1 VGGFTSR
8 THQSRAAAIRF
19 KLPFAR
25 SSRRLASGGDE
36 ERNLNI
42 PNTGRVLLSL
52 TLLWLAGAG
61 LRLTVLAVPPV
72 LPAIHAELNLSE
84 TQVGI
89 LTGLPSLLFALAA
102 VPGSLLIARLGPVT
116 ALAIGLLLDGLAS
129 GLRGAAADALWL
141 YGATIMMGAGIAI
154 AQPAMPPVVRAWLP
168 DRIGFATAVYTNG
181 FLIGATAAAALS
193 LPFVLPLVGGSWRLG
208 FAAWGVPVV
217 VTAVLVPLLAPRS
230 PQASASGTTSI
241 PRWWPDWR
249 SPLLWRLGILFGS
262 NNSTYFSTNA
272 FLSDYLH
279 AHGATDLIGPA
290 LTALNVGQIPVSFAL
305 IAAAGRLQNRLW
317 PYVVS
322 GFGVLAGLGMI
333 VVGSGAGIIIGAALI
348 GLSLTLTFVLILALP
363 PVLSAPGDVHRL
375 AAGMFTISYSTAVL
389 VPAVSGLLWDL
400 TGVPAAAFA
409 PIAVCALLI
418 AVLAPGLPTGAG
430 GRQPG

>member
-1 VGGFTSR
+1 MR
-8 THQSRAAAIRF
+8 
-19 KLPFAR
+19 
-25 SSRRLASGGDE
+25 
-36 ERNLNI
+36 
-42 PNTGRVLLSL
+42 RVLLSL

-72 LPAIHAELNLSE
+72 LPFIHADLNLSE

-102 VPGSLLIARLGPVT
+102 VPGSLLIARVGPVT
-116 ALAIGLLLDGLAS
+116 ALAIGLLLDGVAS
-129 GLRGAAADALWL
+129 GLRGAAPNALWL
-141 YGATIMMGAGIAI
+141 YAATVAMAAGIAVG
-154 AQPAMPPVVRAWLP
+154 QPAMPPLVRAWLP

-181 FLIGATAAAALS
+181 FLMGATAAAALS
-193 LPFVLPLVGGSWRLG
+193 LPLVLPLVGGSWRLG
-208 FAAWGVPVV
+208 FAAWAVPVV
-217 VTAVLVPLLAPRS
+217 ATAVLVPLLAPKNAR
-230 PQASASGTTSI
+230 PGASVATV

-262 NNSTYFSTNA
+262 NNSTYFTTNA
-272 FLSDYLH
+272 FLSDYLN
-279 AHGATDLIGPA
+279 AHGAADLIGPA

-322 GFGVLAGLGMI
+322 GLGVLAGLAVI
-333 VVGSGAGIIIGAALI
+333 VFGAGGVIVAGAALV
-348 GLSLTLTFVLILALP
+348 GLSLTLSFVLILALP

-389 VPAVSGLLWDL
+389 VPAASGLLWDL
-400 TGVPAAAFA
+400 TGVPGMAFA
-409 PIAVCALLI
+409 PTAVCGVLL
-418 AVLAPGLPTGAG
+418 AALAPGLLNHGEGGGASE
-430 GRQPG
+430 R

>member
-1 VGGFTSR
+1 VR
-8 THQSRAAAIRF
+8 
-19 KLPFAR
+19 
-25 SSRRLASGGDE
+25 
-36 ERNLNI
+36 
-42 PNTGRVLLSL
+42 RVLLSL

-72 LPAIHAELNLSE
+72 LPFIHDDLHLSE

-89 LTGLPSLLFALAA
+89 LVGLPSLLFALAA

-116 ALAIGLLLDGLAS
+116 ALALGLLFNGVAS
-129 GLRGAAADALWL
+129 GLRGAAPNALWL
-141 YGATIMMGAGIAI
+141 YAATIAMGAGIAI
-154 AQPAMPPVVRAWLP
+154 AQPAMPPIVRAWLP

-193 LPFVLPLVGGSWRLG
+193 LPLVLPLVGGSWRLG
-208 FAAWGVPVV
+208 FAAWAVPVV
-217 VTAVLVPLLAPRS
+217 ATAVLVPLLVPATKRPG
-230 PQASASGTTSI
+230 AYAVTI

-262 NNSTYFSTNA
+262 NNSTYFATNA
-272 FLSDYLH
+272 FLSDYLN
-279 AHGATDLIGPA
+279 AHGTADLIGPA

-317 PYVVS
+317 PYIVS
-322 GFGVLAGLGMI
+322 GLGVLAGLAVI
-333 VVGSGAGIIIGAALI
+333 VFGSGVAIIIGAALV
-348 GLSLTLTFVLILALP
+348 GSSLTLTFVLILALP

-389 VPAVSGLLWDL
+389 VPAASGLLWDL
-400 TGVPAAAFA
+400 TGVPGAAFA
-409 PIAVCALLI
+409 PMAVCGLLI
-418 AVLAPGLPTGAG
+418 AVLAPSLPMRPG
-430 GRQPG
+430 GRNER

>member
-1 VGGFTSR
+1 
-8 THQSRAAAIRF
+8 
-19 KLPFAR
+19 
-25 SSRRLASGGDE
+25 
-36 ERNLNI
+36 
-42 PNTGRVLLSL
+42 L

-61 LRLTVLAVPPV
+61 LRATVLAVPPV
-72 LPAIHAELNLSE
+72 LPAIHADLNLSE
-84 TQVGI
+84 TQVGL

-116 ALAIGLLLDGLAS
+116 ALAIGLFLDGVGS
-129 GLRGAAADALWL
+129 GLRGAAPDALWL
-141 YGATIMMGAGIAI
+141 YAATIAMGAGIAI

-193 LPFVLPLVGGSWRLG
+193 LPLVLPLVGGSWRLG
-208 FAAWGVPVV
+208 FAAWAVPVV
-217 VTAVLVPLLAPRS
+217 VTAVLVLLLAPRS
-230 PQASASGTTSI
+230 GHPSTTVTNSVA
-241 PRWWPDWR
+241 RWWPDWR
-249 SPLLWRLGILFGS
+249 SPLLWRLGLLFGS
-262 NNSTYFSTNA
+262 NNSTYFTTNA
-272 FLSDYLH
+272 FLSDYLN
-279 AHGATDLIGPA
+279 AHGAADLIGPA

-322 GFGVLAGLGMI
+322 GLGVLAGLGLI
-333 VVGSGAGIIIGAALI
+333 VFGSGASIVIGAALI

-389 VPAVSGLLWDL
+389 VPAASGLLWDL
-400 TGVPAAAFA
+400 TGVPGAAFA
-409 PIAVCALLI
+409 PIALCAVLI
-418 AVLAPGLPTGAG
+418 AVLAPSLPMGSG
-430 GRQPG
+430 GRHPG

>member
-1 VGGFTSR
+1 
-8 THQSRAAAIRF
+8 
-19 KLPFAR
+19 
-25 SSRRLASGGDE
+25 
-36 ERNLNI
+36 
-42 PNTGRVLLSL
+42 L

-72 LPAIHAELNLSE
+72 LPAIHADLNLSE
-84 TQVGI
+84 TQVGL

-116 ALAIGLLLDGLAS
+116 ALAIGLFFDGVGS
-129 GLRGAAADALWL
+129 GLRGAAPDAIWL
-141 YGATIMMGAGIAI
+141 YAATIMMGAGIAI
-154 AQPAMPPVVRAWLP
+154 GQPAMPPVVRAWLP

-193 LPFVLPLVGGSWRLG
+193 LPLVLPLVGGSWRLG
-208 FAAWGVPVV
+208 FAAWAVPVV
-217 VTAVLVPLLAPRS
+217 VTAFLVPLLAPRNPEPS
-230 PQASASGTTSI
+230 PTAVTI

-249 SPLLWRLGILFGS
+249 SPLLWRLGLLFGS
-262 NNSTYFSTNA
+262 NNSTYFTTNA
-272 FLSDYLH
+272 FLADYLH
-279 AHGATDLIGPA
+279 AQGASDLIGPA
-290 LTALNVGQIPVSFAL
+290 LTALNVGQIPISFAL

-322 GFGVLAGLGMI
+322 GVGVLAGLGVI
-333 VVGSGAGIIIGAALI
+333 VFGNGGVIVAGAAVI

-389 VPAVSGLLWDL
+389 VPALSGALWDL
-400 TGVPAAAFA
+400 TGMPGVAFA

-418 AVLAPGLPTGAG
+418 AVLAPGLPAGSG
-430 GRQPG
+430 GRHQG

>member
-1 VGGFTSR
+1 V
-8 THQSRAAAIRF
+8 
-19 KLPFAR
+19 
-25 SSRRLASGGDE
+25 RR
-36 ERNLNI
+36 
-42 PNTGRVLLSL
+42 VVLSL

-72 LPAIHAELNLSE
+72 LPLIHDDLNLSE
-84 TQVGI
+84 TQVGL

-116 ALAIGLLLDGLAS
+116 ALATGLLLDGVAS
-129 GLRGAAADALWL
+129 GLRGAAPSALWL
-141 YGATIMMGAGIAI
+141 YAATIAMGAGIAV

-168 DRIGFATAVYTNG
+168 NRIGFATAVYTNG

-208 FAAWGVPVV
+208 FAAWAVPVV
-217 VTAVLVPLLAPRS
+217 VTAILVVLLAPRRGKPS
-230 PQASASGTTSI
+230 ASAVMI

-249 SPLLWRLGILFGS
+249 SPLLWRLGLLFGS
-262 NNSTYFSTNA
+262 NNSTYFTTNA
-272 FLSDYLH
+272 FLSDYLN
-279 AHGATDLIGPA
+279 AHGAADLIGSA

-317 PYVVS
+317 PYTVS
-322 GFGVLAGLGMI
+322 GLGVLAGLGAI
-333 VVGSGAGIIIGAALI
+333 VFGAGTVIIAGAALV
-348 GLSLTLTFVLILALP
+348 GLALTLTFVLILALP

-389 VPAVSGLLWDL
+389 VPAASGALWDL
-400 TGVPAAAFA
+400 TGVPGAAFA
-409 PIAVCALLI
+409 PIAVCALMI
-418 AVLAPGLPTGAG
+418 AVLAPTLPIVSG
-430 GRQPG
+430 GPHAP